1 MPSSQIYFILTKYF
15 SQFFSVRSWGVVM
28 SNLCDENDME
38 NVENV
43 PGNLPVKVGKGKGK
57 GTSKDPNS
65 GKAGKLAMKAIE
77 EVIADIDF
85 EVRFTPLKK
94 KTSSC

>member
-1 MPSSQIYFILTKYF
+1 
-15 SQFFSVRSWGVVM
+15 M

-65 GKAGKLAMKAIE
+65 GKAGKLAMKATE
-77 EVIADIDF
+77 EVIVDIDF

>member
-15 SQFFSVRSWGVVM
+15 SRFFSVRSWGVVM

-57 GTSKDPNS
+57 GTSKVPD
-65 GKAGKLAMKAIE
+65 GRKAGKLAMKAIE

>member
-15 SQFFSVRSWGVVM
+15 SRFFSVRSWGVVM

-43 PGNLPVKVGKGKGK
+43 PGNLPVKVGKGK